1 MNKHFKI
8 FSAVSMAILTAACFA
23 ACSDGNGD
31 GSSSSESTSTS
42 WTASEGLE
50 IAIHTSTSES
60 FATVT
65 GLGSCTDEIIYLPET
80 YQGVKVTNVGNKA
93 FMNVTSATKIV
104 FSKNISMID
113 NAANSSSNAFRG
125 CTAEVDMSLATD
137 MWYISY
143 NAFAYYE
150 GTTVTLSES
159 LRSLSNTVF
168 QYSAIT
174 SIHIPASVT
183 NISYNCFEGCTALE
197 EVTFGENSQLSALG
211 SGNGSAFAS
220 CTSLEKIVLPTG
232 ITDYG
237 WSLFSNC
244 TTEISWAGPITSL
257 VGRDGNAAIFS
268 YYKRETF
275 VIPDTVETLGSKVFE
290 NCDCTYVVVPK
301 SVTTIGNLAFGYYT
315 NQYAP
320 DELPV
325 PYILYA
331 GTQSEWDAIE
341 KDGQVYYEDK
351 TTLCFYSENPTDE
364 GNWWHYD
371 ENGNPQVVT
380 VQAEDDL

>member
-1 MNKHFKI
+1 MNKNFKI
-8 FSAVSMAILTAACFA
+8 FSTLSMAILTAACLA
-23 ACSDGNGD
+23 ACSDTD
-31 GSSSSESTSTS
+31 GSSNSESAPAT

-50 IAIHTSTSES
+50 ITIDNSSSES

-65 GLGSCTDEIIYLPET
+65 GIGTCTDDIIYLPET
-80 YQGVKVTNVGNKA
+80 YQGVKVTNVGNRA
-93 FMNVTSATKIV
+93 FMNVTSASKIV

-113 NAANSSSNAFRG
+113 TPNNSSSNAFRG
-125 CTAEVDMSLATD
+125 CTSDVDTSLATD

-143 NAFAYYE
+143 NAFSYYE
-150 GTTVTLSES
+150 GETVTLSES

-174 SIHIPASVT
+174 SIYIPASVT
-183 NISYNCFEGCTALE
+183 NISYNCFEGCTNLR

-237 WSLFSNC
+237 WSLFSGC
-244 TTEISWAGPITSL
+244 TTEITWAGPITSL

-268 YYKRETF
+268 YYERETF
-275 VIPDTVETLGSKVFE
+275 VIPDTVETLGDTVFK
-290 NCDCTYVVVPK
+290 NCYSTYVVVPK
-301 SVTTIGNLAFGYYT
+301 SVKTIGNLAFGYDT
-315 NQYAP
+315 SVDTPNNR
-320 DELPV
+320 PV

-331 GTQSEWDAIE
+331 GTKAEWEEIQT
-341 KDGQVYYEDK
+341 DGQIYYEDK
-351 TTLCFYSENPTDE
+351 TTLCFYAENPSDV
-364 GNWWHYD
+364 GNWWRYD